1 MFRKTFLLLLFM
13 ASSFTAVKAQQL
25 SSRQL
30 DSLYY
35 SIVRIKRPD
44 LLRNVIQTF
53 NVDTTHKKSG
63 TSLFIA
69 VKFQLQNFNKQER
82 SILQSFFDRPAA
94 NTSVVSPG
102 GFFRI
107 HYDTAGTDTPTYNLQ
122 LFAAALDS
130 VYNFEINFL
139 GYPPPPPDSSAG
151 GDDKYDVYLTNA
163 GGDYGYTIPETEI
176 VPGSGRYTAYTVI
189 SNDFT
194 GFYTTGINAA
204 RVTAAHEFEHA
215 INVGNYIN
223 RYFSGDEFF
232 YELSATAMEHFV
244 FGTIKD
250 YLQYLPAYFANT
262 QNSIAINGTLDEF
275 ALGIWN
281 IYQKDRFGFDIIKKE
296 WELMPQMRAM
306 DAMNY
311 ELQQYGSSLG
321 AELNNFALWMY
332 YSNYRAV
339 PGKYFEDALYYP
351 LVVPVSV
358 ENFNSGESFQ
368 LSAGPASN
376 IYIPIVNQVSADTLV
391 LIFTN
396 SDVQDAID
404 NTNSLYSFSFSLYDQ
419 PMNGATQISNNYYI
433 NFSADKKAFWTTGE
447 ILNNGTI
454 QSGQSLAGQ
463 INYPFPSPF
472 IYDKNVNLYIPVN
485 QFSSN
490 SMQFSV
496 YTIAMKLV
504 YSSNMNLSYFNGQ
517 KVIRWDGKN
526 SGNNK
531 LSTGVYIYAIKSE
544 GNQIIGKLVILNN

>member
-1 MFRKTFLLLLFM
+1 MFKSAFLLVIII
-13 ASSFTAVKAQQL
+13 SSITAVNAQQL
-25 SSRQL
+25 SNRQL

-44 LLRNVIQTF
+44 LLRNIIRTF
-53 NVDTTHKKSG
+53 NVDTTHKKSC

-69 VKFQLQNFNKQER
+69 VKFQLQNFNKQQR
-82 SILQSFFDRPAA
+82 SILQSILDRPATD
-94 NTSVVSPG
+94 TSFVTPN

-107 HYDTAGTDTPTYNLQ
+107 HYDTAGVEMTTYNLQ
-122 LFAAALDS
+122 LFADALDS
-130 VYNFEINFL
+130 VYNFEINYL

-163 GGDYGYTIPETEI
+163 GGDYGYTVPETEI
-176 VPGSGRYTAYTVI
+176 VPGSGRFTAYTVI

-215 INVGNYIN
+215 INIGNYIN

-250 YLQYLPAYFANT
+250 YIQYLPAYFSNT
-262 QNSIAINGTLDEF
+262 QNSMAVTGTIEEF

-281 IYQKDRFGFDIIKKE
+281 IHQKDRFGFDILKKE

-306 DAMNY
+306 DAINY
-311 ELQQYGSSLG
+311 EIQQYGSSLG

-332 YSNYRAV
+332 FTNYRAI
-339 PGKYFEDALYYP
+339 PGKYFEDAPYYP
-351 LVVPVSV
+351 LVVPVSTV
-358 ENFNSGESFQ
+358 NFNSGESFQ
-368 LSAGPASN
+368 LSTGPASN
-376 IYIPIVNQVSADTLV
+376 IYISIVNQVSADTLV

-404 NTNSLYSFSFSLYDQ
+404 STNSLFPFSFSLYDR
-419 PMNGATQISNNYYI
+419 PMNGAIEIVKNYYI

-447 ILNNGTI
+447 ILNNSTI

-472 IYDKNVNLYIPVN
+472 IYDKNVKLYIPVN
-485 QFSSN
+485 QFISN
-490 SMQFSV
+490 GMQFNV
-496 YTIAMKLV
+496 YTVAMKLV
-504 YSSNMNLSYFNGQ
+504 YSSNMNLSYYNGQ
-517 KVIRWDGKN
+517 KVITWDGKN
-526 SGNNK
+526 SFSNK
-531 LSTGVYIYAIKSE
+531 LSTGVYIYIIKS
-544 GNQIIGKLVILNN
+544 GDNLNTGKLVIINQ